1 MRNIVFIAPPAAGKG
16 TQANIL
22 KENYNIA
29 HISTGDLLREEVK
42 KESLLGK
49 QIEDKM
55 KSGQLIEDEI
65 VTELLENRLMQDDTN
80 NGYILDGYPR
90 NIKQAKILEEL
101 LEKINK
107 PIDHVIFLEIDEEE
121 AMKRA
126 CGRLTCDKCG
136 KIYNIYFD
144 EMKPKKENICDDC
157 NISLTHRAD
166 DNEESFKKR
175 FRTYME
181 STKPLIDFYQNKGLL
196 NVVDSSINKEH
207 TSKQIKKIL
216 K

>member
-1 MRNIVFIAPPAAGKG
+1 MKNIMFVAPPAAGKG
-16 TQANIL
+16 TMSEMIE
-22 KENYNIA
+22 KKYNLEPL
-29 HISTGDLLREEVK
+29 STGDLLREEVK

>member
-22 KENYNIA
+22 KESYNIA

-42 KESLLGK
+42 KGSELGR

-80 NGYILDGYPR
+80 NGYILDGCPR

-107 PIDHVIFLEIDEEE
+107 PIDHVIFLEIDEDS

-144 EMKPKKENICDDC
+144 EMKPKKENTCDDC

-181 STKPLIDFYQNKGLL
+181 STKPLIDFYQDKGLL